1 MGQLDDKYIRDEIK
15 RIGSQS
21 GLRDKL
27 DTTGITSR
35 DQIINP
41 YDILDPNS
49 YGQSRREKMRYQS
62 DLARLQEI
70 QKQQQASYEEWYNS
84 PEQAA
89 IREREAGI
97 NPDLAGLDNAG
108 SASQVS
114 PSDAVPGANL
124 PTNGE
129 VASNVISGITSVIGS
144 LSSVASLATAF
155 TTLPLVNE
163 QTKNAKKLGEQLD
176 LQNEAQLGTMIAS
189 DISDLLATAQQAHI
203 DSQSQGAF
211 DLDGFFA
218 NDSNFETLTPIYG
231 SNPRFAS
238 QLAKQRKAVLAHQ
251 KRAAES
257 QSGLASAN
265 WSLANIISDPRYSG
279 DQKLT
284 MIQLRPFVEACVKA
298 DSAEVALRESV
309 ATWQKKRQDGM
320 DVNLAID
327 AANASNRASISQSG
341 YTEAY
346 YNEADGELVAAYEQ
360 FFRDS
365 MLPSLT
371 LQQSINQGY
380 LDLFNSDP
388 SGEAGYK
395 AAYLFGS
402 NGGSS
407 WEEVYLLRQKD
418 AMKKLVDSKIAVA
431 EATGDYAE
439 LQAMMNA
446 FNNVFS
452 LGTDYQSW
460 QKNSAGWAM
469 YRMEVKEYIDNIQK
483 ILDDVN

>member
-1 MGQLDDKYIRDEIK
+1 MGYLDDKYMREEIV

-21 GLRDKL
+21 GLYDQL
-27 DTTGITSR
+27 TTTGITSR

-41 YDILDPNS
+41 YELLDQS
-49 YGQSRREKMRYQS
+49 TYGQSRREKMRYQS
-62 DLARLQEI
+62 DLARLLEI
-70 QKQQQASYEEWYNS
+70 QKQQEASYEEWYNS
-84 PEQAA
+84 SEQAA

-108 SASQVS
+108 SASQVA
-114 PSDAVPGANL
+114 PSELVPGANL

-155 TTLPLVNE
+155 TTLPLTLE
-163 QTKNAKKLGEQLD
+163 QTKNAKKVGEHLD

-203 DSQSQGAF
+203 DSGSQDPF
-211 DLDGFFA
+211 DIDGFFA
-218 NDSNFETLTPIYG
+218 NDSNFATLDPIYG
-231 SNPRFAS
+231 SNPRYAS

-257 QSGLASAN
+257 QSGFASAN
-265 WSLANIISDPRYSG
+265 WSLANIISDPRYTG

-284 MIQLRPFVEACVKA
+284 MIQLRPFVEACVNA
-298 DSAEVALRESV
+298 DAAEVALRDSI
-309 ATWQKKRQDGM
+309 ASWSKLRQDGM

-327 AANASNRASISQSG
+327 AANSANRASISQSG

-346 YNEADGELVAAYEQ
+346 YDEVDGKLVAAYEQ

-365 MLPSLT
+365 MMPSLS

-407 WEEVYLLRQKD
+407 WEEVYILRQKD
-418 AMKKLVDSKIAVA
+418 SIKKLVDSKIAVA
-431 EATGDYAE
+431 QATGDYAE

-452 LGTDYQSW
+452 LGTDYTSW

-469 YRMEVKEYIDNIQK
+469 YRHEVKEYIDNIQR
-483 ILDDVN
+483 ILEDVN